1 MSSTIKQTKII
12 MNKLKTILI
21 TVIALTISS
30 YAIARDQIKIVGS
43 STVYPYT
50 TVVAE
55 RFGKQGKFKT
65 PVVESTGTGGG
76 FKSFCGGVGVQH
88 PDMTGASRAIK
99 QDEMELCIKN
109 GVTEIIELPIGNDG
123 LTFAHSVKGQD
134 VNFTKA
140 QLWKAIAHDVVID
153 GKLAKNP
160 YKNWNEIDKS
170 LPNIKIEILVAPPT
184 SGTRDAWDDL
194 VMGKG
199 CDPEFMKLAD
209 KKNCTKY
216 REDTAVIEAGEN
228 DTLIV
233 QKLVSTPNAFGYF
246 GYSYL
251 VANKDKIKAAKIDGL
266 APTIEGIQKYTY
278 PVSRPLFLYAKKAH
292 ASVIPGFKEFLTEYT
307 GKTAVGSTGYLFKVG
322 LVPNAKETEEKARE
336 VATMLVAMKN

>member
-1 MSSTIKQTKII
+1 MI
-12 MNKLKTILI
+12 KLKTIFI
-21 TVIALTISS
+21 TAVAVIISS
-30 YAIARDQIKIVGS
+30 QAIARDQIKIVGS

-76 FKSFCGGVGVQH
+76 FKSFCGGVGVTH

-99 QDEMELCIKN
+99 KDEAELCIKN

-123 LTFAHSVKGQD
+123 LTFAHSIKAKD

-140 QLWKAIAHDVVID
+140 QLWKAIAHDVVVD
-153 GKLAKNP
+153 GKLVKNP

-170 LPNIKIEILVAPPT
+170 LPDLKIEILVAPPT

-199 CDPEFMKLAD
+199 CDEAFKKLAD
-209 KKNCTKY
+209 PKNCTKY
-216 REDTAVIEAGEN
+216 REDAAVIEAGEN

-233 QKLVSTPNAFGYF
+233 QKITSTPNAFGYF

-251 VANKDKIKAAKIDGL
+251 VANKDKIKAAKIDGI

-292 ASVIPGFKEFLTEYT
+292 ANVIPGFKEFLTEYT

-322 LVPNAKETEEKARE
+322 LVPNSKETEEKVRE
-336 VATMLVAMKN
+336 VATKLVAMKN

>member
-1 MSSTIKQTKII
+1 MI
-12 MNKLKTILI
+12 KLKTIFI
-21 TVIALTISS
+21 TALAVMISS
-30 YAIARDQIKIVGS
+30 QAIARDQIKVVGS

-99 QDEMELCIKN
+99 KDEVELCVKN

-123 LTFAHSVKGQD
+123 LTLAHSVKAKD
-134 VNFTKA
+134 ANFTKA
-140 QLWKAIAHDVVID
+140 QLWKAIAHDVVVD
-153 GKLAKNP
+153 GKLVKNP
-160 YKNWNEIDKS
+160 YKNWKEIDKS
-170 LPNIKIEILVAPPT
+170 LPDLKIEILVAPPT
-184 SGTRDAWDDL
+184 SGTRDAWDEL

-216 REDTAVIEAGEN
+216 REDAAVIEAGEN

-233 QKLVSTPNAFGYF
+233 QKLGSTPNAFGYF

-251 VANKDKIKAAKIDGL
+251 VANKDKIKAAKIDGI

-278 PVSRPLFLYAKKAH
+278 PVARPLFLYAKKAH

-307 GKTAVGSTGYLFKVG
+307 GKKAVGSTGYLFKVG
-322 LVPNAKETEEKARE
+322 LVPNAKEAEDKVRD
-336 VATMLVAMKN
+336 VATKLVAMKN

>member
-1 MSSTIKQTKII
+1 MI
-12 MNKLKTILI
+12 KLKTIFI
-21 TVIALTISS
+21 TAVAVMISS
-30 YAIARDQIKIVGS
+30 QAIARDQIKIVGS

-99 QDEMELCIKN
+99 KDEVELCIKN

-123 LTFAHSVKGQD
+123 LTFAHSIKGKD

-153 GKLAKNP
+153 GKLVKNP

-170 LPNIKIEILVAPPT
+170 LPAIKIEILVAPPT
-184 SGTRDAWDDL
+184 SGTRDAWDEL
-194 VMGKG
+194 VMAKG
-199 CDPEFMKLAD
+199 CDPEFMKVAD

-216 REDTAVIEAGEN
+216 REDAAVIEAGEN

-233 QKLVSTPNAFGYF
+233 QKLGSSPNAFGYF

-251 VANKDKIKAAKIDGL
+251 VANKDKIKAAKIDGI

-278 PVSRPLFLYAKKAH
+278 PVARPLFLYAKKAH
-292 ASVIPGFKEFLTEYT
+292 ASVIPGFKEFLAEYT

-322 LVPNAKETEEKARE
+322 LVPNAKETEDKVRD
-336 VATMLVAMKN
+336 VATNLVAMKN

>member
-1 MSSTIKQTKII
+1 MI
-12 MNKLKTILI
+12 KLKTIFI
-21 TVIALTISS
+21 AAVAVIISS
-30 YAIARDQIKIVGS
+30 QAIARDQIKIVGS

-99 QDEMELCIKN
+99 KDEMELCIKN
-109 GVTEIIELPIGNDG
+109 GVTEILELPIGNDG
-123 LTFAHSVKGQD
+123 LTFAHSIKAKD
-134 VNFTKA
+134 ANFTKA
-140 QLWKAIAHDVVID
+140 QLWKAIAHDVVVD
-153 GKLAKNP
+153 GKLVKNP

-170 LPNIKIEILVAPPT
+170 LPDLKIEILVAPPT

-194 VMGKG
+194 IMGKG
-199 CDPEFMKLAD
+199 CDEAFKKLAD
-209 KKNCTKY
+209 PKNCTKY
-216 REDTAVIEAGEN
+216 REDAAVIEAGEN

-233 QKLVSTPNAFGYF
+233 QKLGSSPNAFGYF

-251 VANKDKIKAAKIDGL
+251 VANKDKIKAAKIDGI

-292 ASVIPGFKEFLTEYT
+292 ANVIPGFKEFLTEYT

-322 LVPNAKETEEKARE
+322 LVPNAKETEDKVRDT
-336 VATMLVAMKN
+336 ATNLVAMKN

>member
-1 MSSTIKQTKII
+1 
-12 MNKLKTILI
+12 MNKLKIILI
-21 TVIALTISS
+21 TVVGIMITS
-30 YAIARDQIKIVGS
+30 YAVARDQIKIVGS
-43 STVYPYT
+43 STVYPYS

-76 FKSFCGGVGVQH
+76 FKSFCSGVGVQH

-99 QDEMELCIKN
+99 KDEAELCIKN

-123 LTFAHSVKGQD
+123 LTFAHSVKGKD
-134 VNFTKA
+134 SNFTTA
-140 QLWKAIAHDVVID
+140 QLWKAIAHDVVVD
-153 GKLAKNP
+153 GKLVKNP

-170 LPNIKIEILVAPPT
+170 LPAAKIEILVAPPT
-184 SGTRDAWDDL
+184 SGTRDAWDEL

-199 CDPEFMKLAD
+199 CDPEFMKLTD

-216 REDTAVIEAGEN
+216 REDGAVIEAGEN

-233 QKLVSTPNAFGYF
+233 QKLSSTPNAFGYF

-251 VANKDKIKAAKIDGL
+251 VANKDKIKAAKINGI
-266 APTIEGIQKYTY
+266 APSVEGIQKYTY
-278 PVSRPLFLYAKKAH
+278 PVARPLFLYAKKAH
-292 ASVIPGFKEFLTEYT
+292 ANVIPGFKEFLAEYT
-307 GKTAVGSTGYLFKVG
+307 GKTAVGATGYLFKVG
-322 LVPNAKETEEKARE
+322 LVPNSKETEDKVRE
-336 VATMLVAMKN
+336 VATKLVAMKN

>member
-1 MSSTIKQTKII
+1 MI
-12 MNKLKTILI
+12 KLKTIFI
-21 TVIALTISS
+21 TAVAVMISS
-30 YAIARDQIKIVGS
+30 QAIAREQIKIVGS
-43 STVYPYT
+43 STVYPYS

-99 QDEMELCIKN
+99 KDEMELCAKN

-123 LTFAHSVKGQD
+123 LTFAHSIKAKD

-140 QLWKAIAHDVVID
+140 QLWKAIAHDVVVD
-153 GKLAKNP
+153 GKLVKNP

-170 LPNIKIEILVAPPT
+170 LPDLKIEILVAPPT

-199 CDPEFMKLAD
+199 CDEAFKKLAD
-209 KKNCTKY
+209 PKNCTKY
-216 REDTAVIEAGEN
+216 REDAAVIEAGEN

-233 QKLVSTPNAFGYF
+233 QKITSTPNAFGYF

-251 VANKDKIKAAKIDGL
+251 IANKDKIKAAKIDGI
-266 APTIEGIQKYTY
+266 APSIEGIQKYTY
-278 PVSRPLFLYAKKAH
+278 PVSRPLFMYAKKAH
-292 ASVIPGFKEFLTEYT
+292 ANVIPGFKEFLTEYT

-322 LVPNAKETEEKARE
+322 LVPNAKETEEKVRD
-336 VATMLVAMKN
+336 VAANLVAMKN

>member
-1 MSSTIKQTKII
+1 MI
-12 MNKLKTILI
+12 KLKTIFI
-21 TVIALTISS
+21 TAVAVMISS
-30 YAIARDQIKIVGS
+30 QAIARDQIKIVGS

-99 QDEMELCIKN
+99 KDEVELCIKN

-123 LTFAHSVKGQD
+123 LTFAHSIKAKD

-140 QLWKAIAHDVVID
+140 QLWKAIAHDVVVD
-153 GKLAKNP
+153 GKLVKNP

-170 LPNIKIEILVAPPT
+170 LPNLKIEILVAPPT

-199 CDPEFMKLAD
+199 CDEAFKKLAD

-216 REDTAVIEAGEN
+216 REDAAVIEAGEN

-233 QKLVSTPNAFGYF
+233 QKISSTPNAFGYF

-251 VANKDKIKAAKIDGL
+251 IANKDKIKAAKIDGI
-266 APTIEGIQKYTY
+266 APSIEGIQKYTY
-278 PVSRPLFLYAKKAH
+278 PVARPLFLYAKKAH
-292 ASVIPGFKEFLTEYT
+292 ANVIPGFKEFLTEYT
-307 GKTAVGSTGYLFKVG
+307 GKTAVGSAGYLYKVG
-322 LVPNAKETEEKARE
+322 LVPNAKETEDKVRD
-336 VATMLVAMKN
+336 VAVKLTAMKN

>member
-1 MSSTIKQTKII
+1 

-21 TVIALTISS
+21 TVVGIMITS
-30 YAIARDQIKIVGS
+30 YAVARDQIKIVGS

-99 QDEMELCIKN
+99 KDEAELCIKN

-123 LTFAHSVKGQD
+123 LTFAHSVKGKD
-134 VNFTKA
+134 ANFTTA
-140 QLWKAIAHDVVID
+140 QLWKAIAHDVVVD
-153 GKLAKNP
+153 GKLVKNP

-170 LPNIKIEILVAPPT
+170 LPAAKIEILVAPPT
-184 SGTRDAWDDL
+184 SGTRDAWDEL

-199 CDPEFMKLAD
+199 CDPEFMKLTD

-216 REDTAVIEAGEN
+216 REDGAVIEAGEN

-233 QKLVSTPNAFGYF
+233 QKLTSTPNAFGYF

-251 VANKDKIKAAKIDGL
+251 VANKDKIKAAKINGI
-266 APTIEGIQKYTY
+266 APSVEGIQKYTY
-278 PVSRPLFLYAKKAH
+278 PVARPLFLYAKKAH
-292 ASVIPGFKEFLTEYT
+292 ANVIPGFKEFLAEFT
-307 GKTAVGSTGYLFKVG
+307 GKTAVGATGYLFKVG
-322 LVPNAKETEEKARE
+322 LVPNSKETEDKVRE
-336 VATMLVAMKN
+336 IATKLVAMKN

>member
-1 MSSTIKQTKII
+1 MI
-12 MNKLKTILI
+12 KLKTIFITAVALI
-21 TVIALTISS
+21 ISS
-30 YAIARDQIKIVGS
+30 QAIARDQIKIVGS

-99 QDEMELCIKN
+99 KDEMELCIKN

-123 LTFAHSVKGQD
+123 LTFAHSVKAKD
-134 VNFTKA
+134 ANFTKA
-140 QLWKAIAHDVVID
+140 QLWKAIAHDVVVD
-153 GKLAKNP
+153 GKLVKNP
-160 YKNWNEIDKS
+160 YKNWKEIDKS
-170 LPNIKIEILVAPPT
+170 LPDLKIEILVAPPT
-184 SGTRDAWDDL
+184 SGTRDAWDEL

-216 REDTAVIEAGEN
+216 REDAAVIEAGEN

-233 QKLVSTPNAFGYF
+233 QKLGSTPNAFGYF

-251 VANKDKIKAAKIDGL
+251 VANKDKIKAAKIDGI

-278 PVSRPLFLYAKKAH
+278 PVARPLFLYAKKAH

-322 LVPNAKETEEKARE
+322 LVPNAKETEDKVRD
-336 VATMLVAMKN
+336 VATKLVAMKN

>member
-1 MSSTIKQTKII
+1 MI
-12 MNKLKTILI
+12 KLKTIFI
-21 TVIALTISS
+21 TAVAVIISS
-30 YAIARDQIKIVGS
+30 QAIARDQIKIVGS
-43 STVYPYT
+43 STVYPYS

-99 QDEMELCIKN
+99 KDEVELCIKN
-109 GVTEIIELPIGNDG
+109 GVTEIIEMPIGNDG
-123 LTFAHSVKGQD
+123 LTFAHSVKAKD
-134 VNFTKA
+134 ANFTKG

-153 GKLAKNP
+153 GKLVKNP

-170 LPNIKIEILVAPPT
+170 LPDLKIEILVAPPT

-199 CDPEFMKLAD
+199 CDEAFKKLAD
-209 KKNCTKY
+209 PKNCTKY
-216 REDTAVIEAGEN
+216 REDAAVIEAGEN

-233 QKLVSTPNAFGYF
+233 QKITSTPNAFGYF

-251 VANKDKIKAAKIDGL
+251 VANKDKIKAAKIDGI

-278 PVSRPLFLYAKKAH
+278 PVARPLFLYAKKAH

-322 LVPNAKETEEKARE
+322 LVPNAKEAEDKVRDI
-336 VATMLVAMKN
+336 ATQLVAMKN

>member
-1 MSSTIKQTKII
+1 

-21 TVIALTISS
+21 TVVGIMITS
-30 YAIARDQIKIVGS
+30 YAVARDQIKIVGS

-99 QDEMELCIKN
+99 KDEAELCIKN

-123 LTFAHSVKGQD
+123 LTFAHSVKGKD
-134 VNFTKA
+134 ANFTTA
-140 QLWKAIAHDVVID
+140 QLWKAIAHDVVVD
-153 GKLAKNP
+153 GKLVKNP

-170 LPNIKIEILVAPPT
+170 LPAAKIEILVAPPT
-184 SGTRDAWDDL
+184 SGTRDAWDEL

-199 CDPEFMKLAD
+199 CDPEFMKLTD

-216 REDTAVIEAGEN
+216 REDGAVIEAGEN

-233 QKLVSTPNAFGYF
+233 QKLSSTPNAFGYF

-251 VANKDKIKAAKIDGL
+251 VANKDKIKAAKINGI
-266 APTIEGIQKYTY
+266 APSVEGIQKYTY
-278 PVSRPLFLYAKKAH
+278 PVARPLFLYAKKAH
-292 ASVIPGFKEFLTEYT
+292 ANVIPGFKEFLAEYT
-307 GKTAVGSTGYLFKVG
+307 GKTAVGATGYLFKVG
-322 LVPNAKETEEKARE
+322 LVPNSKETEDKVRE
-336 VATMLVAMKN
+336 VATKLVAMKN

>member
-1 MSSTIKQTKII
+1 MI
-12 MNKLKTILI
+12 KLKTIFI
-21 TVIALTISS
+21 TAVAVMISS
-30 YAIARDQIKIVGS
+30 QAIARDQIKIVGS

-99 QDEMELCIKN
+99 KDEVELCVKN

-123 LTFAHSVKGQD
+123 LTFAHSVKAKD
-134 VNFTKA
+134 ANFTKA
-140 QLWKAIAHDVVID
+140 QLWKAIAHDVVVD
-153 GKLAKNP
+153 GKLVKNP
-160 YKNWNEIDKS
+160 YKNWKEIDKS
-170 LPNIKIEILVAPPT
+170 LPDLKIEILVAPPT
-184 SGTRDAWDDL
+184 SGTRDAWDEL

-216 REDTAVIEAGEN
+216 REDAAVIEAGEN

-233 QKLVSTPNAFGYF
+233 QKLGSTPNAFGYF

-251 VANKDKIKAAKIDGL
+251 VANKDKIKAAKIDGI

-278 PVSRPLFLYAKKAH
+278 PVARPLFLYAKKAH

-322 LVPNAKETEEKARE
+322 LVPNAKETEEKVRDI
-336 VATMLVAMKN
+336 ATKLTAMKN

>member
-1 MSSTIKQTKII
+1 MI
-12 MNKLKTILI
+12 KLKTIFI
-21 TVIALTISS
+21 TAVAVMISS
-30 YAIARDQIKIVGS
+30 QAIARDQIKIVGS

-99 QDEMELCIKN
+99 KDEVELCIKN

-123 LTFAHSVKGQD
+123 LTFAHSIKAKD
-134 VNFTKA
+134 ANFTKA
-140 QLWKAIAHDVVID
+140 QLWKAIAHDVVVD
-153 GKLAKNP
+153 GKLVKNP
-160 YKNWNEIDKS
+160 YKNWKEIDKS
-170 LPNIKIEILVAPPT
+170 LPDLKIEILVAPPT

-199 CDPEFMKLAD
+199 CDEAFKKLAD

-216 REDTAVIEAGEN
+216 REDAAVIEAGEN

-233 QKLVSTPNAFGYF
+233 QKITSTPNAFGYF

-251 VANKDKIKAAKIDGL
+251 IANKDKIKAAKIDGI
-266 APTIEGIQKYTY
+266 APSIEGIQKYTY
-278 PVSRPLFLYAKKAH
+278 PVARPLFLYAKKAH
-292 ASVIPGFKEFLTEYT
+292 ANVIPGFKEFLTEYT
-307 GKTAVGSTGYLFKVG
+307 GKTAVGSTGYLYKVG
-322 LVPNAKETEEKARE
+322 LVPNAKETEEKVRDI
-336 VATMLVAMKN
+336 ATKLIAMKN

>member
-1 MSSTIKQTKII
+1 MI
-12 MNKLKTILI
+12 KLKTIFI
-21 TVIALTISS
+21 TAVAVIISS
-30 YAIARDQIKIVGS
+30 QAIARDQIKIVGS

-76 FKSFCGGVGVQH
+76 FKSFCGGVGVAH

-99 QDEMELCIKN
+99 KDEVELCIKN

-123 LTFAHSVKGQD
+123 LTFAHSIKAKD
-134 VNFTKA
+134 ANFTKA
-140 QLWKAIAHDVVID
+140 QLWKAIAHDVVVD
-153 GKLAKNP
+153 GKLVKNP

-170 LPNIKIEILVAPPT
+170 LPDLKIEILVAPPT

-199 CDPEFMKLAD
+199 CDEAFKKLAD
-209 KKNCTKY
+209 PKNCTKY
-216 REDTAVIEAGEN
+216 REDAAVIEAGEN

-233 QKLVSTPNAFGYF
+233 QKITSTPNAFGYF

-251 VANKDKIKAAKIDGL
+251 VANKDKIKAAKIDGI

-292 ASVIPGFKEFLTEYT
+292 ANVIPGFKEFLTEYT

-322 LVPNAKETEEKARE
+322 LVPNAKETEEKVRD
-336 VATMLVAMKN
+336 VAVKLTAMKN

>member
-1 MSSTIKQTKII
+1 MI
-12 MNKLKTILI
+12 KLKTIFI
-21 TVIALTISS
+21 TAVAVMISS
-30 YAIARDQIKIVGS
+30 QAIARDQIKVVGS

-99 QDEMELCIKN
+99 KDEVELCVKN

-123 LTFAHSVKGQD
+123 LTFAHSVKAKD
-134 VNFTKA
+134 ANFTKA
-140 QLWKAIAHDVVID
+140 QLWKAIAHDVVVD
-153 GKLAKNP
+153 GKLVKNP
-160 YKNWNEIDKS
+160 YKNWKEIDKS
-170 LPNIKIEILVAPPT
+170 LPDLKIEILVAPPT
-184 SGTRDAWDDL
+184 SGTRDAWDEL

-216 REDTAVIEAGEN
+216 REDAAVIEAGEN

-233 QKLVSTPNAFGYF
+233 QKLGSTPNAFGYF

-251 VANKDKIKAAKIDGL
+251 VANKDKIKAAKIDGI

-278 PVSRPLFLYAKKAH
+278 PVARPLFLYAKKAH

-322 LVPNAKETEEKARE
+322 LVPNAKETEEKVRE
-336 VATMLVAMKN
+336 VATKLVAMKN

>member
-1 MSSTIKQTKII
+1 MI
-12 MNKLKTILI
+12 KLKTIFI
-21 TVIALTISS
+21 TAVAVMISS
-30 YAIARDQIKIVGS
+30 QAIARDQIKIVGS

-99 QDEMELCIKN
+99 KDEMELCIKN

-123 LTFAHSVKGQD
+123 LTFAHSIKGKD

-140 QLWKAIAHDVVID
+140 QLWKAIASDVVVD
-153 GKLAKNP
+153 GKLVKNP
-160 YKNWNEIDKS
+160 YKNWSEIDKS
-170 LPNIKIEILVAPPT
+170 LPDIKIEILVAPPT
-184 SGTRDAWDDL
+184 SGTRDAWNDL
-194 VMGKG
+194 IMDKG
-199 CDPEFMKLAD
+199 CDEAFKKLAD
-209 KKNCTKY
+209 PKNCTKY

-233 QKLVSTPNAFGYF
+233 QKLGSSPNSFGYF

-251 VANKDKIKAAKIDGL
+251 VANKDKIKAAKIDGI

-278 PVSRPLFLYAKKAH
+278 PVARPLFLYAKKAH
-292 ASVIPGFKEFLTEYT
+292 ANVIPGFKEFLTEYT

-322 LVPNAKETEEKARE
+322 LVPNAKETEDKVRD
-336 VATMLVAMKN
+336 VATNLVAMKN

>member
-1 MSSTIKQTKII
+1 MI
-12 MNKLKTILI
+12 KLKTIFI
-21 TVIALTISS
+21 TAVAVMISS
-30 YAIARDQIKIVGS
+30 QAIARDQIKIVGS

-99 QDEMELCIKN
+99 KDEVELCIKN
-109 GVTEIIELPIGNDG
+109 GVTEILELPIGNDG
-123 LTFAHSVKGQD
+123 LTFAHSIKAKD
-134 VNFTKA
+134 ANFTKA
-140 QLWKAIAHDVVID
+140 QLWKAIAHDVVVD
-153 GKLAKNP
+153 GKLVKNP

-170 LPNIKIEILVAPPT
+170 LPDLKIEVLVAPPT

-194 VMGKG
+194 IMGKG
-199 CDPEFMKLAD
+199 CDEAFKKLAD
-209 KKNCTKY
+209 PKNCTKY
-216 REDTAVIEAGEN
+216 REDAAVIEAGEN

-233 QKLVSTPNAFGYF
+233 QKITSTPNAFGYF

-251 VANKDKIKAAKIDGL
+251 IANKDKIKAAKIDGI
-266 APTIEGIQKYTY
+266 APSIEGIQKYTY
-278 PVSRPLFLYAKKAH
+278 PVARPLFLYAKKAH
-292 ASVIPGFKEFLTEYT
+292 ANVIPGFKEFLSEYT
-307 GKTAVGSTGYLFKVG
+307 GKTAVGSAGYLYKVG
-322 LVPNAKETEEKARE
+322 LVPNAKETEEKVRD
-336 VATMLVAMKN
+336 VAVKLTAMKN

>member
-1 MSSTIKQTKII
+1 MI
-12 MNKLKTILI
+12 KLKTIFI
-21 TVIALTISS
+21 TAVAVIISS
-30 YAIARDQIKIVGS
+30 QAIARDQIKIVGS

-99 QDEMELCIKN
+99 KDEMELCIKN
-109 GVTEIIELPIGNDG
+109 GVTEILELPIGNDG
-123 LTFAHSVKGQD
+123 LTFAHSIKAKD
-134 VNFTKA
+134 ANFTKA
-140 QLWKAIAHDVVID
+140 QLWKAIAHDVVVD
-153 GKLAKNP
+153 GKLVKNP
-160 YKNWNEIDKS
+160 YKNWKEIDKS
-170 LPNIKIEILVAPPT
+170 LPDLKIEILVAPPT

-194 VMGKG
+194 IMGKG
-199 CDPEFMKLAD
+199 CDEAFKKLAD
-209 KKNCTKY
+209 TKNCTKY
-216 REDTAVIEAGEN
+216 REDAAVIEAGEN

-233 QKLVSTPNAFGYF
+233 QKINSTPNAFGYF

-251 VANKDKIKAAKIDGL
+251 IANKDKIKAAKIDGI

-278 PVSRPLFLYAKKAH
+278 PVARPLFLYAKKAH
-292 ASVIPGFKEFLTEYT
+292 ANVIPGFKEFLTEYT
-307 GKTAVGSTGYLFKVG
+307 GKTAVGSTGYLYKVG
-322 LVPNAKETEEKARE
+322 LVPNAKETEEKVRDI
-336 VATMLVAMKN
+336 ATKLIAMKN

>member
-1 MSSTIKQTKII
+1 MI
-12 MNKLKTILI
+12 KLKTIFI
-21 TVIALTISS
+21 TAVAVMISS
-30 YAIARDQIKIVGS
+30 QAIARDQIKIVGS

-99 QDEMELCIKN
+99 KDEMELCIKN

-123 LTFAHSVKGQD
+123 LTFAHSVKAKD
-134 VNFTKA
+134 ANFTKA
-140 QLWKAIAHDVVID
+140 QLWKAIAHDVVVD
-153 GKLAKNP
+153 GKLVKNP
-160 YKNWNEIDKS
+160 YKNWKEIDKS
-170 LPNIKIEILVAPPT
+170 LPDLKIEILVAPPT
-184 SGTRDAWDDL
+184 SGTRDAWDEL

-216 REDTAVIEAGEN
+216 REDAAVIEAGEN

-233 QKLVSTPNAFGYF
+233 QKLGSTPNAFGYF

-251 VANKDKIKAAKIDGL
+251 VANKDKIKAAKIDGI

-278 PVSRPLFLYAKKAH
+278 PVARPLFLYAKKAH

-322 LVPNAKETEEKARE
+322 LVPNAKETEDKVRD
-336 VATMLVAMKN
+336 VAAKLVAMKN

>member
-1 MSSTIKQTKII
+1 MI
-12 MNKLKTILI
+12 KLKTIFI
-21 TVIALTISS
+21 TAVAVIISS
-30 YAIARDQIKIVGS
+30 QAIARDQIKIVGS

-76 FKSFCGGVGVQH
+76 FKSFCGGVGVAH

-99 QDEMELCIKN
+99 KDEAELCIKN

-123 LTFAHSVKGQD
+123 LTFAHSIKAKD
-134 VNFTKA
+134 ANFTKA
-140 QLWKAIAHDVVID
+140 QLWKAIAHDVVVD
-153 GKLAKNP
+153 GKLVKNP

-170 LPNIKIEILVAPPT
+170 LPDLKIEILVAPPT

-199 CDPEFMKLAD
+199 CDEAFKKLAD
-209 KKNCTKY
+209 PKNCTKY
-216 REDTAVIEAGEN
+216 REDAAVIEAGEN

-233 QKLVSTPNAFGYF
+233 QKLGSSPNAFGYF

-251 VANKDKIKAAKIDGL
+251 VANKDKIKAAKIDGI

-278 PVSRPLFLYAKKAH
+278 PVARPLFLYAKKAH
-292 ASVIPGFKEFLTEYT
+292 ATVIPGFKEFLTEYT

-322 LVPNAKETEEKARE
+322 LVPNAKETEDKVRDT
-336 VATMLVAMKN
+336 ATNLVAMKN

>member
-1 MSSTIKQTKII
+1 MI
-12 MNKLKTILI
+12 KLKTIFI
-21 TVIALTISS
+21 TAVAVMISS
-30 YAIARDQIKIVGS
+30 QAIARDQIKIVGS

-99 QDEMELCIKN
+99 KDEMELCIKN

-123 LTFAHSVKGQD
+123 LTFAHSVKAKD
-134 VNFTKA
+134 ANFTKA
-140 QLWKAIAHDVVID
+140 QLWKAIAHDVVVD
-153 GKLAKNP
+153 GKLVKNP
-160 YKNWNEIDKS
+160 YKNWKEIDKS
-170 LPNIKIEILVAPPT
+170 LPDLKIEILVAPPT
-184 SGTRDAWDDL
+184 SGTRDAWDEL

-216 REDTAVIEAGEN
+216 REDAAVIEAGEN

-233 QKLVSTPNAFGYF
+233 QKLGSTPNAFGYF

-251 VANKDKIKAAKIDGL
+251 VANKDKIKAAKIDGI

-278 PVSRPLFLYAKKAH
+278 PVARPLFLYAKKAH

-322 LVPNAKETEEKARE
+322 LVPNAKKTEDKVRD
-336 VATMLVAMKN
+336 VAAKLVAMKN

>member
-1 MSSTIKQTKII
+1 

-21 TVIALTISS
+21 TVVGIMITS
-30 YAIARDQIKIVGS
+30 YAVARDQIKIVGS

-99 QDEMELCIKN
+99 KDEAELCIKN

-123 LTFAHSVKGQD
+123 LTFAHSVKGKD
-134 VNFTKA
+134 ANFTTA
-140 QLWKAIAHDVVID
+140 QLWKAIAHDVVVD
-153 GKLAKNP
+153 GKLVKNP

-170 LPNIKIEILVAPPT
+170 LPAAKIEILVAPPT
-184 SGTRDAWDDL
+184 SGTRDAWDEL

-199 CDPEFMKLAD
+199 CDPEFMKLTD

-216 REDTAVIEAGEN
+216 REDGAVIEAGEN

-233 QKLVSTPNAFGYF
+233 QKLSSTPNAFGYF

-251 VANKDKIKAAKIDGL
+251 VANKDKIKAAKINGI
-266 APTIEGIQKYTY
+266 APSVEGIQKYTY
-278 PVSRPLFLYAKKAH
+278 PVARPLFLYAKKAH
-292 ASVIPGFKEFLTEYT
+292 ANVIPGFKEFLAEFT
-307 GKTAVGSTGYLFKVG
+307 GKTAVGATGYLFKVG
-322 LVPNAKETEEKARE
+322 LVPNSKETEEKVRE
-336 VATMLVAMKN
+336 VATKLVAMKN

>member
-1 MSSTIKQTKII
+1 MI
-12 MNKLKTILI
+12 KLKTIFI
-21 TVIALTISS
+21 TAVAVIISS
-30 YAIARDQIKIVGS
+30 QAIARDQIKIVGS

-55 RFGKQGKFKT
+55 RFGKQGKFKA

-99 QDEMELCIKN
+99 KDEMELCIKN

-123 LTFAHSVKGQD
+123 LTFAHSIKGKD

-140 QLWKAIAHDVVID
+140 QLWKAIAHDVVVD
-153 GKLAKNP
+153 GKLVKNP
-160 YKNWNEIDKS
+160 YKNWKEIDKS
-170 LPNIKIEILVAPPT
+170 LPDLKIEILVAPPT

-194 VMGKG
+194 IMGKG
-199 CDPEFMKLAD
+199 CDEAFKKLAD
-209 KKNCTKY
+209 PKNCTKY
-216 REDTAVIEAGEN
+216 REDAAVIEAGEN

-233 QKLVSTPNAFGYF
+233 QKINSTPNAFGYF

-251 VANKDKIKAAKIDGL
+251 IANKDKIKAAKIDGI

-278 PVSRPLFLYAKKAH
+278 PVARPLFLYAKKAH
-292 ASVIPGFKEFLTEYT
+292 ANVIPGFKEFLTEYT
-307 GKTAVGSTGYLFKVG
+307 GKTAVGSTGYLYKVG
-322 LVPNAKETEEKARE
+322 LVPNAKETEEKVRD
-336 VATMLVAMKN
+336 VATKLIAMKN

>member
-1 MSSTIKQTKII
+1 MI
-12 MNKLKTILI
+12 KLKTIFI
-21 TVIALTISS
+21 TAVAVMISS
-30 YAIARDQIKIVGS
+30 QAIARDQIKIVGS

-99 QDEMELCIKN
+99 KDEMELCIKN

-123 LTFAHSVKGQD
+123 LTFAHSIKGKD

-140 QLWKAIAHDVVID
+140 QLWKAIAHDVVVD
-153 GKLAKNP
+153 GKLVKNP

-170 LPNIKIEILVAPPT
+170 LPDLKIEILVAPPT

-194 VMGKG
+194 IMGKG
-199 CDPEFMKLAD
+199 CDDAFKKLAD
-209 KKNCTKY
+209 PKNCTKY
-216 REDTAVIEAGEN
+216 REDAAVIEAGEN

-233 QKLVSTPNAFGYF
+233 QKLGSSPNAFGYF

-251 VANKDKIKAAKIDGL
+251 VANKDKIKAAKIDGIT
-266 APTIEGIQKYTY
+266 PTIEGIQKYTY
-278 PVSRPLFLYAKKAH
+278 PVARPLFLYAKKAH
-292 ASVIPGFKEFLTEYT
+292 ANVIPGFKEFLAEYT

-322 LVPNAKETEEKARE
+322 LVPNAKETEEKVRD
-336 VATMLVAMKN
+336 VATKLVAMKN

>member
-1 MSSTIKQTKII
+1 MI
-12 MNKLKTILI
+12 KLKTIFI
-21 TVIALTISS
+21 TAVAVIISS
-30 YAIARDQIKIVGS
+30 QAIARDQIKIVGS

-99 QDEMELCIKN
+99 KDEMELCIKN

-123 LTFAHSVKGQD
+123 LTFAHSIKAKD

-140 QLWKAIAHDVVID
+140 QLWKAIAHDVVVD
-153 GKLAKNP
+153 GKLVKNP

-170 LPNIKIEILVAPPT
+170 LPDLKIEILVAPPT

-194 VMGKG
+194 IMSKG
-199 CDPEFMKLAD
+199 CDEAFKKLAD
-209 KKNCTKY
+209 PKNCTKY
-216 REDTAVIEAGEN
+216 REDAAVIEAGEN

-233 QKLVSTPNAFGYF
+233 QKITSTPNAFGYF

-251 VANKDKIKAAKIDGL
+251 VANKDKIKAAKIDGI

-278 PVSRPLFLYAKKAH
+278 PVARPLFLYAKKAH
-292 ASVIPGFKEFLTEYT
+292 ANVIPGFKEFLTEYT
-307 GKTAVGSTGYLFKVG
+307 GKAAVGSTGYLYKVG
-322 LVPNAKETEEKARE
+322 LVPNAKEAEEKVRQ
-336 VATMLVAMKN
+336 VATNLTAIKN

>member
-1 MSSTIKQTKII
+1 

-21 TVIALTISS
+21 TVVGIMITS
-30 YAIARDQIKIVGS
+30 YAVARDQIKIVGS
-43 STVYPYT
+43 STVYPYS

-99 QDEMELCIKN
+99 KDEMELCIKN

-123 LTFAHSVKGQD
+123 LTFAHSIKGKD

-140 QLWKAIAHDVVID
+140 QLWKAIAHDVVVD
-153 GKLAKNP
+153 GKLVKNP

-170 LPNIKIEILVAPPT
+170 LPDLKIEILVAPPT

-194 VMGKG
+194 IMGKG
-199 CDPEFMKLAD
+199 CDEAFKKLAD
-209 KKNCTKY
+209 PKNCTKY
-216 REDTAVIEAGEN
+216 REDAAVIEAGEN

-233 QKLVSTPNAFGYF
+233 QKLGSSPNAFGYF

-251 VANKDKIKAAKIDGL
+251 VANKDKIKAAKIDGI

-278 PVSRPLFLYAKKAH
+278 PVARPLFLYAKKAH
-292 ASVIPGFKEFLTEYT
+292 ASVIPGFKEFLAEYT

-322 LVPNAKETEEKARE
+322 LVPNAKETEDKVRD
-336 VATMLVAMKN
+336 VATNLVAMKN

>member
-1 MSSTIKQTKII
+1 MI
-12 MNKLKTILI
+12 KLKTIFI
-21 TVIALTISS
+21 TAVAVMISS
-30 YAIARDQIKIVGS
+30 QAIARDQIKIVGS

-99 QDEMELCIKN
+99 KDEVELCIKN
-109 GVTEIIELPIGNDG
+109 GVTDIIELPIGNDG
-123 LTFAHSVKGQD
+123 LTFAHSIKAKD

-140 QLWKAIAHDVVID
+140 QLWKAIAHDVVVD
-153 GKLAKNP
+153 GKLVKNP

-170 LPNIKIEILVAPPT
+170 LPDLKIEILVAPPT

-199 CDPEFMKLAD
+199 CDEAFKKLAD
-209 KKNCTKY
+209 PKNCTKY
-216 REDTAVIEAGEN
+216 REDAAVIEAGEN

-233 QKLVSTPNAFGYF
+233 QKISSTPNAFGYF

-251 VANKDKIKAAKIDGL
+251 IANKDKIKAAKIDGI
-266 APTIEGIQKYTY
+266 APSIEGIQKYTY
-278 PVSRPLFLYAKKAH
+278 PVARPLFLYAKKAH
-292 ASVIPGFKEFLTEYT
+292 ATVIPGFKEFLTEYT

-322 LVPNAKETEEKARE
+322 LVPNAKETEEKVRD
-336 VATMLVAMKN
+336 VAVKLTAMKN

>member
-1 MSSTIKQTKII
+1 MI
-12 MNKLKTILI
+12 KLKTIFI
-21 TVIALTISS
+21 TAVAVMISS
-30 YAIARDQIKIVGS
+30 QAIARDQIKIVGS

-99 QDEMELCIKN
+99 KDEVELCIKN

-123 LTFAHSVKGQD
+123 LTFAHSIKGKD

-153 GKLAKNP
+153 GKLVKNP

-170 LPNIKIEILVAPPT
+170 LPAIKIEILVAPPT
-184 SGTRDAWDDL
+184 SGTRDAWDEL
-194 VMGKG
+194 VMAKG

-216 REDTAVIEAGEN
+216 REDAAVIEAGEN

-233 QKLVSTPNAFGYF
+233 QKLGSSPNAFGYF

-251 VANKDKIKAAKIDGL
+251 VANKDKIKAAKIDGI

-278 PVSRPLFLYAKKAH
+278 PVARPLFLYAKKAH

-322 LVPNAKETEEKARE
+322 LVPNAKETEDKVRD
-336 VATMLVAMKN
+336 VATNLVAMKN